1 MPALSG
7 LWAPGSCRRFAV
19 VWRGLALLMAVRVA
33 LGPYRALAGQPEALF
48 RPVSFLQ
55 VLDAMPSVGVF
66 VVLQVVGTA
75 AAVWA
80 AAQGPRRGRSARIA
94 FVGAWVAYLVLAG
107 LRSSLGKILHND
119 VLLLLA
125 AVPFVVA
132 WSSSDGE
139 DERDCGWPVRAAMAV
154 VAAAYFAAGVAKVRH
169 SGLAWVT
176 GDNMRYIL
184 SWAVLDGRMHFDGWT
199 AWVSER
205 AWLCTASAAGIL
217 GLELF
222 APVAVGARMLR
233 PAFVASAVA
242 LHVATWVLLG
252 LDYWAWIG
260 TVVVVLVDWDRV
272 LGDKVPS
279 TGRGRGATPSRA

>member
-1 MPALSG
+1 
-7 LWAPGSCRRFAV
+7 V
-19 VWRGLALLMAVRVA
+19 VWRGLAVLMAVRIA
-33 LGPYRALAGQPEALF
+33 LGPYRALAGQPEVLF
-48 RPVSFLQ
+48 RPVSFLR
-55 VLDAMPSVGVF
+55 VLDAMPSVAVF
-66 VVLQVVGTA
+66 VALQVVGTA
-75 AAVWA
+75 AALFAVVR
-80 AAQGPRRGRSARIA
+80 GPRRGRGGWAA
-94 FVGAWVAYLVLAG
+94 FVVAWAAYLVLAG

-132 WSSSDGE
+132 WSSDGD
-139 DERDCGWPVRAAMAV
+139 DERGWGWPVRAAMGV
-154 VAAAYFAAGVAKVRH
+154 VAAAYFAAGVAKLRH

-184 SWAVLDGRMHFDGWT
+184 SWAVVDGRMHFDGWT

-205 AWLCTASAAGIL
+205 AWLCTLSALGIL
-217 GLELF
+217 GLEVA
-222 APVAVGARMLR
+222 APVAVSVRALR
-233 PAFVASAVA
+233 PVFVVSAGL

-272 LGDKVPS
+272 LDRLGDRPW
-279 TGRGRGATPSRA
+279 GRTAR

>member
-1 MPALSG
+1 
-7 LWAPGSCRRFAV
+7 
-19 VWRGLALLMAVRVA
+19 LALLMALRVA

-48 RPVSFLQ
+48 RPVSFLR
-55 VLDAMPSVGVF
+55 VLDGMPPVSVIVA
-66 VVLQVVGTA
+66 LQVVGTVA
-75 AAVWA
+75 ALWA
-80 AAQGPRRGRSARIA
+80 AARGPGGGRGARGA
-94 FVGAWVAYLVLAG
+94 FVVTWLAYLVLAG

-125 AVPFVVA
+125 AVPFVAA
-132 WSSSDGE
+132 WITSSADGS

-154 VAAAYFAAGVAKVRH
+154 VAAAYFAAGVAKLRH
-169 SGLAWVT
+169 SGVAWVT

-184 SWAVLDGRMHFDGWT
+184 SWAVVDGRMHFDGWT

-217 GLELF
+217 GLELL
-222 APVAVGARMLR
+222 APVAVGAPVLR
-233 PAFVASAVA
+233 PFFVGSAA
-242 LHVATWVLLG
+242 LLHVATWVLLG

-272 LGDKVPS
+272 LRDKVPP
-279 TGRGRGATPSRA
+279 TGRGRGAAPSRA